1 MNNECDDDRITCGHC
16 GRRNYPE
23 VGMSLCE
30 CFWERRGQPNQQPC
44 SEEDLRKEIAYMQKE
59 VNSFF
64 RETEEFMNDDQEL
77 NWGCQT
83 ILGNGNFLTCLCPQC
98 IEEKKAYYEKFQR
111 RHSQNQTS
119 KRGTKFQG
127 AYVHQR
133 QFVKEKSPNN
143 VTPIPVEPK
152 FPKEDEL
159 FQRLNAVVSDY
170 SGELSLV
177 ATVGVLELLKLAII
191 ERTK

>member
-1 MNNECDDDRITCGHC
+1 MNGDYDDDMITCEHC
-16 GRRNYPE
+16 GERRHPE
-23 VGMSLCE
+23 VGMSFCD
-30 CFWERRGQPNQQPC
+30 CFFTRVTQSNQQPC

-64 RETEEFMNDDQEL
+64 KESEEFMSDDQEL
-77 NWGCQT
+77 NWECQT
-83 ILGNGNFLTCLCPQC
+83 VLGNGNFLTCPCPQC
-98 IEEKKAYYEKFQR
+98 VEESKAYYERFKR

-119 KRGTKFQG
+119 KRSKKFQG
-127 AYVHQR
+127 AYKHV
-133 QFVKEKSPNN
+133 PNN

>member
-1 MNNECDDDRITCGHC
+1 MNNEYDDDMITCEHC
-16 GRRNYPE
+16 GERRHPE
-23 VGMSLCE
+23 VGMSFCD
-30 CFWERRGQPNQQPC
+30 CFFTRTTQANQQPC
-44 SEEDLRKEIAYMQKE
+44 SEEDLRKEIAYMNNEVTAFYKE
-59 VNSFF
+59 AS
-64 RETEEFMNDDQEL
+64 EI
-77 NWGCQT
+77 WGVHPRPHWK
-83 ILGNGNFLTCLCPQC
+83 IRPNP
-98 IEEKKAYYEKFQR
+98 
-111 RHSQNQTS
+111 TS
-119 KRGTKFQG
+119 TRSKNFQG

-133 QFVKEKSPNN
+133 QFVKEKSPSN